1 MAEPAEARRARKLA
15 YEAAG
20 ALRAINCRLLGVPH
34 NDPEK
39 IELLGGVLP
48 GLQRAAELLV
58 EGGDQPLKAA
68 HWEIQMALERVLKAI
83 TRERANTYDQTHDLF
98 TLYDRVPSPR
108 LPFARDQ
115 LKKIPN
121 WRMMAELRYGRGPT
135 PSAEQTFTVYRAALK
150 IVAAALQEFDGM
162 DLSRA
167 RVKLQKPPWMRP
179 LEEVFPRRNP
189 LQNQKPD
196 R

>member
-1 MAEPAEARRARKLA
+1 MGKDKDSTFKEEMDRWLRVIDAEFTAADLA
-15 YEAAG
+15 
-20 ALRAINCRLLGVPH
+20 
-34 NDPEK
+34 
-39 IELLGGVLP
+39 
-48 GLQRAAELLV
+48 
-58 EGGDQPLKAA
+58 
-68 HWEIQMALERVLKAI
+68 
-83 TRERANTYDQTHDLF
+83 
-98 TLYDRVPSPR
+98 VPSPP

-135 PSAEQTFTVYRAALK
+135 PSAEQTFTIYRAALK
-150 IVAAALQEFDGM
+150 IVAAALQEFAGM

-189 LQNQKPD
+189 SPD
-196 R
+196 SEA